1 MHRVTNVLA
10 HSQEAAAALCR
21 VIREL
26 ESTQNVLTSTL
37 VVAENGLMHEIFI
50 DFWESNGFE
59 YGRDIHYCFKTSDRP
74 DKLVLNLSTLKG

>member
-50 DFWESNGFE
+50 DF
-59 YGRDIHYCFKTSDRP
+59 
-74 DKLVLNLSTLKG
+74 